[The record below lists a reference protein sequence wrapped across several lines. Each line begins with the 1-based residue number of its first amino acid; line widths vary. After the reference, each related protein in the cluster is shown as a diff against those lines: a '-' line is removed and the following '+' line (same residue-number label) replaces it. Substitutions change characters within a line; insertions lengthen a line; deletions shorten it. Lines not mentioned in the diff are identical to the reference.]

1 MKLLGKKI
9 RIHLENW
16 SNEQRGSFF
25 QAKLDLG
32 LFYCC
37 PIGGKWADRRSSF
50 GCNCILVAINEQEG
64 RTKTLPVVRSLE
76 KNLMK
81 KLALEVIQRM
91 KSESLS
97 AFYDENAD
105 IFCLL
110 LIG

>member
-1 MKLLGKKI
+1 MDKNPPCS
-9 RIHLENW
+9 EV
-16 SNEQRGSFF
+16 
-25 QAKLDLG
+25 
-32 LFYCC
+32 
-37 PIGGKWADRRSSF
+37 F
-50 GCNCILVAINEQEG
+50 G
-64 RTKTLPVVRSLE
+64 